1 MIKKLM
7 EILKIDI
14 KNCIVGVKEMK
25 RISLWNLHTE
35 KRYSQKLIQKEI
47 SFGREFC
54 IYNDEWIE
62 RKRVVV
68 YHKQRW
74 EVINGND

>member
-1 MIKKLM
+1 M

-54 IYNDEWIE
+54 I
-62 RKRVVV
+62 
-68 YHKQRW
+68 
-74 EVINGND
+74 